1 MSAVPDEVND
11 KHADAA
17 RVLWESLRNTDFH
30 DGRNRIA
37 RFRREAVAEAYL
49 DAAERS
55 EKERV
60 MFLTKDNVADG
71 MLRDDHPVIVARR
84 MMRSEIAKELRE
96 VAASLVGEPCITH
109 SCGHCGD
116 CFRCRSQVCPPTPD
130 PHAIPCGKCGDPEHN
145 QLECQA
151 AEPKR

>member
-96 VAASLVGEPCITH
+96 VAASLSSLPEKCVLGCGRGRIGVGMFAN
-109 SCGHCGD
+109 HC
-116 CFRCRSQVCPPTPD
+116 RVCANSLCERPWPS
-130 PHAIPCGKCGDPEHN
+130 PEK
-145 QLECQA
+145 E
-151 AEPKR
+151 